1 MKIAPVMAVLVCF
14 SLAFGCGGKV
24 QTDRDGGGGGGGGA
38 GGSGDGGAASCESID
53 CSESGSACTCQ
64 TQCQGADL
72 KAECKADG
80 GDIICTC
87 HYDNKYLG
95 LCSNFGGDVCG
106 LPGGCCYA
114 YLP

>member
-1 MKIAPVMAVLVCF
+1 MRFAPVITLLACLAVAL
-14 SLAFGCGGKV
+14 GCGGKV
-24 QTDRDGGGGGGGGA
+24 EVERDGDGGGGA
-38 GGSGDGGAASCESID
+38 GGSGANNGGASSCASID
-53 CSESGSACTCQ
+53 CTESGSACTCQ

-72 KAECKADG
+72 KAECKSDG

-87 HYDNKYLG
+87 HYDDKYLG